1 MRITSRVKVNINKT
15 KIVIFGSDR
24 TPQNL
29 YFKYNGSEIEV
40 VKIFNY
46 FGIIFRKTGN
56 FKLAKEKNKN
66 V

>member
-1 MRITSRVKVNINKT
+1 MAPK
-15 KIVIFGSDR
+15 F
-24 TPQNL
+24 
-29 YFKYNGSEIEV
+29 EV